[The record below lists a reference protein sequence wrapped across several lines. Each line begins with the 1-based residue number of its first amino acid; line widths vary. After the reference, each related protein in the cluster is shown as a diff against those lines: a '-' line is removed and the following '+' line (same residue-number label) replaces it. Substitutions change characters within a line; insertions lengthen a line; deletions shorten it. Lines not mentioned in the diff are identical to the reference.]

1 MIWIPLGAWIGA
13 LVIGVVILGF
23 CGYEIAWK
31 SRRLQA
37 DLRELGAL
45 AGQLTVLR
53 DQTLATQQAA
63 RRATRAEQDA
73 ITAAAGRR

>member
-1 MIWIPLGAWIGA
+1 VLWIPLGAWIGA
-13 LVIGVVILGF
+13 LVIGIVVLGF

-45 AGQLTVLR
+45 AAQLAALR
-53 DQTLATQQAA
+53 DDALAAQQ
-63 RRATRAEQDA
+63 RL
-73 ITAAAGRR
+73 AAAGRR

>member
-1 MIWIPLGAWIGA
+1 VLWIPLGAWIGA

-45 AGQLTVLR
+45 AGQLTALR
-53 DQTLATQQAA
+53 DQALATQQTA
-63 RRATRAEQDA
+63 RRATRAEQDV
-73 ITAAAGRR
+73 ITAAGRR